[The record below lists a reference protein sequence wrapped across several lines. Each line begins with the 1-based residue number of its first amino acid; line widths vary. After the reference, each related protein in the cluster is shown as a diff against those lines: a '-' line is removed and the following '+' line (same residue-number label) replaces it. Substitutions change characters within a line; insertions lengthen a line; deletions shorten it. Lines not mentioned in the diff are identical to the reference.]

1 MLSYFRYPNSI
12 WHVQCYAGP
21 IQPCLIT
28 LKPKRPFQNFRITFP
43 ITFWVDSDRIGK
55 VSDISAIGLV
65 WQNEAA
71 SLSNFLLLRGF
82 LEGDEEK
89 AWGNIGGILHSLP
102 LKFVLCA
109 VNCTQIVQQE
119 DSRLRE
125 LTLWPQPATTQ
136 DHAT

>member
-1 MLSYFRYPNSI
+1 M
-12 WHVQCYAGP
+12 
-21 IQPCLIT
+21 
-28 LKPKRPFQNFRITFP
+28 
-43 ITFWVDSDRIGK
+43 DSDRIGK

-125 LTLWPQPATTQ
+125 LALWPQPATTQ